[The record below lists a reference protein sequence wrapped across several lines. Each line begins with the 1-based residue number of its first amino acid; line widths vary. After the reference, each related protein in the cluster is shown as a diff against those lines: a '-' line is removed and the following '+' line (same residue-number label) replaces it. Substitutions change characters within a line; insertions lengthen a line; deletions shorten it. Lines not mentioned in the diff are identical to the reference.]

1 MKQLAAAEISSLAK
15 HLNSCSKVAVVSHQR
30 PDGDALGCV
39 CAACHYLTDCLGKKS
54 VALLPAEVA
63 PSLEFILDGVERC
76 SDASVLDSCDLVWV
90 LDLNGLSRTGCF
102 EQALRECTVPKIL
115 VDHHL
120 NPCVDE
126 FNLVF
131 STAEVSSACELLY
144 WILKELA
151 GGDASK
157 LPAAVLHPLMCGMT
171 TDTNNF
177 ANSVWPTT
185 LQMASEL
192 LAAGVDRD
200 SIIQNLYNSY
210 RENRVRAISWLLS
223 QKLVLDGGFA
233 YIIISA
239 SDRARF
245 DLREGETEGL
255 VNIPLSIAD
264 VKMSATFTEDEGF
277 FRVSVRSKKGTSANL
292 FAREYF
298 HGGGHEQAAG
308 GKLLIPEDIGSDQE
322 VEAFVRRAA
331 ARFLQN
337 SKPGEIQ

>member
-1 MKQLAAAEISSLAK
+1 MKQLEAAEISALAK
-15 HLNSCSKVAVVSHQR
+15 HLDSCSKVAVVSHQR
-30 PDGDALGCV
+30 PDGDALGCIG
-39 CAACHYLTDCLGKKS
+39 AACHYLTDCLGKQA
-54 VALLPAEVA
+54 VALLSADIA
-63 PSLEFILDGVERC
+63 PSLEFILDGVARC
-76 SDASVLDSCDLVWV
+76 ADVSVLDTCDLIWV
-90 LDLNGLSRTGCF
+90 LDLNGLHRTGDF
-102 EQALRECTVPKIL
+102 EQALRSSKTPKIL

-120 NPCVDE
+120 NPCTDE
-126 FNLVF
+126 FDLVF
-131 STAEVSSACELLY
+131 SSVEVSSACELLF
-144 WILKELA
+144 WILSELSE
-151 GGDASK
+151 GEVSK
-157 LPAAVLHPLMCGMT
+157 LPIAVLYPLMCGMT

-177 ANSVWPTT
+177 ANSVWPST
-185 LQMASEL
+185 LQMASQL

-200 SIIQNLYNSY
+200 SIILNLYNSC

-223 QKLVLDGGFA
+223 QKLVLDGAFA

-245 DLREGETEGL
+245 DLQEGETEGL

-264 VKMSATFTEDEGF
+264 VQMSAVFTEDEGF

-308 GKLLIPEDIGSDQE
+308 GRILMPEDICDPR
-322 VEAFVRRAA
+322 EAESFVRNAA

-337 SKPGEIQ
+337 SKPGIH